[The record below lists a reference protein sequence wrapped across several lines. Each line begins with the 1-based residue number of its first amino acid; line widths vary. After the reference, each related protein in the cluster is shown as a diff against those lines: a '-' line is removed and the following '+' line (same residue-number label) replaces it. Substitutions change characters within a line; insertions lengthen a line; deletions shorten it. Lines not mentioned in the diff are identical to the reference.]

1 MQLPNAADLTRAA
14 AVFRALAHPHRIL
27 LACCLANGRT
37 ATQRELLEQLGWPQ
51 STMARHLG
59 ELRAHGLV
67 RGTRHGNLVLL
78 SLRQTVTPR
87 LLSAVCS
94 WVHPDT
100 GDRFASALPTGP
112 EGDS

>member
-1 MQLPNAADLTRAA
+1 MPLPNATDLNRAA

-37 ATQRELLEQLGWPQ
+37 ATQSELLEELGWPQ

-59 ELRAHGLV
+59 ALRDRGLV
-67 RGTRHGNLVLL
+67 RGTRHGNQVLL
-78 SLRQTVTPR
+78 ALDGTITPQ
-87 LLSAVCS
+87 LLAAVCA

-100 GDRFASALPTGP
+100 GDRFASVLTAGA
-112 EGDS
+112 EGHA

>member
-1 MQLPNAADLTRAA
+1 MQLPDAADLNRAA

-37 ATQRELLEQLGWPQ
+37 ATQSELLDQLGWPQ

-59 ELRAHGLV
+59 ALRERGLV
-67 RGTRHGNLVLL
+67 RGTRHGNQVLL
-78 SLRQTVTPR
+78 ALEGTVTPQ
-87 LLSAVCS
+87 LLAAVCA

-100 GDRFASALPTGP
+100 GDHFATALPALA
-112 EGDS
+112 EGHA